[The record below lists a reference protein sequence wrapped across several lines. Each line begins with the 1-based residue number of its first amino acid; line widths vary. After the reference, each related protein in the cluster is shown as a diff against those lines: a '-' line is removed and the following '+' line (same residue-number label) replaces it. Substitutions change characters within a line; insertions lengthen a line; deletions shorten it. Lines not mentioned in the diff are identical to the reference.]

1 MNFKR
6 FVQDYFTF
14 SRNERKGIT
23 ILLILIFILAIANNF
38 LFYFEKPARIETNLL
53 DSASHELGLMS
64 DSLNKKIFSKKS
76 FSFDPNT
83 IDSMALDSLDLPD
96 PVKFNLLKFRG
107 KGGKIYSNSDFRKI
121 YGVTDA
127 VFSKIEPYLKVE
139 LKVEEPNL
147 KMNMAKLFRFDPNT
161 ASDIDFQRLGLTRT
175 QIETIRNYLSKGG
188 KFRTKEDFSKIW
200 GISNSQKKALSEYIV
215 FEEKEMFA
223 SDKKIVLV
231 NKILIELNSADS
243 LTLELLPGIADKLS
257 KRIVKY
263 RDILGGFYSIG
274 QLKEVYGISD
284 QTFKQL
290 EDKVTVDLSKIRKID
305 LNFADVNE
313 LSRHPYLKKNLARQI
328 VNFRTKNG
336 KISDLSVL
344 RDSMIL
350 NIVEYTRLKPYF

>member
-23 ILLILIFILAIANNF
+23 ILLILIFLLAIANNF

-53 DSASHELGLMS
+53 DSASRELGLMS
-64 DSLNKKIFSKKS
+64 DSLNRKILTKKYFT
-76 FSFDPNT
+76 FNPNT
-83 IDSMALDSLDLPD
+83 IDSIALDSLDLPD
-96 PVKFNLLKFRG
+96 AVKFNLLKFRSR
-107 KGGKIYSNSDFRKI
+107 GGKIYSDSDFRKI
-121 YGVTDA
+121 YGVTEA

-139 LKVEEPNL
+139 LKVEKPDL
-147 KMNMAKLFRFDPNT
+147 QMNGAELFLFDPNT
-161 ASDIDFQRLGLTRT
+161 ASDIDFQRLGLTGK
-175 QIETIRNYLSKGG
+175 QVETIRNYQSKGG

-215 FEEKEMFA
+215 FEEN
-223 SDKKIVLV
+223 DNLV
-231 NKILIELNSADS
+231 ENTILTTNKILIELNSADS
-243 LTLELLPGIADKLS
+243 IALELLPGIADKLS

-263 RDILGGFYSIG
+263 RDILGGFYDLN

-284 QTFKQL
+284 QTFKQI
-290 EDKVTVDLSKIRKID
+290 EDKVTLDVSKIRKID
-305 LNFADVNE
+305 LNFSDLKE
-313 LSRHPYLKKNLARQI
+313 LSRHPYLKKELARQI
-328 VNFRTKNG
+328 VDFRTKNG

-350 NIVEYTRLKPYF
+350 NIDEYNRLKPYF

>member
-23 ILLILIFILAIANNF
+23 ILLILIFLLAIANNF

-53 DSASHELGLMS
+53 DSASRELGLMS
-64 DSLNKKIFSKKS
+64 DSLNRKILTKKYFT
-76 FSFDPNT
+76 FNPNT
-83 IDSMALDSLDLPD
+83 IDSIALDSLDLPD
-96 PVKFNLLKFRG
+96 AVKFNLLKFRSR
-107 KGGKIYSNSDFRKI
+107 GGKIYSDSDFRKI
-121 YGVTDA
+121 YGVTED

-139 LKVEEPNL
+139 LKVEKPDL
-147 KMNMAKLFRFDPNT
+147 QMNGAELFLFDPNT
-161 ASDIDFQRLGLTRT
+161 ASDIDFQRLGLTGK
-175 QIETIRNYLSKGG
+175 QVETIRNYQSKGG

-215 FEEKEMFA
+215 FEEN
-223 SDKKIVLV
+223 DNLV
-231 NKILIELNSADS
+231 ENTILTTNKILIELNSADS
-243 LTLELLPGIADKLS
+243 IALELLPGIADKLS

-263 RDILGGFYSIG
+263 RDILGGFYTVN

-284 QTFKQL
+284 QTFIL
-290 EDKVTVDLSKIRKID
+290 IEDKLTLDVSKIKKLN
-305 LNFADVNE
+305 LNFSDVNE
-313 LSRHPYLKKNLARQI
+313 LSKHPYLKKNLARQI

-350 NIVEYTRLKPYF
+350 NIDEYNRLKPYF